1 MKRLVIF
8 LSILFI
14 VSLGLVC
21 SFAATED
28 KIFQVQ
34 PGPTETDMAK
44 SADSNDA
51 EADKIIDDARLKRK
65 EGPLADPNKVMAAV
79 REFEGLEQE
88 LEQVD
93 KKSSDEIRLWLQRE
107 TDNRIGLAKSAH
119 DQVEEEIMLIRKLAV
134 EEGAKKTIAA
144 IDGLLLN
151 RQGRFDKLIE
161 KLREERRELRRTQ
174 TMRGRYRPGQGGL
187 QDRRVR
193 GRIPEEEQGQLE
205 QQDDTAR
212 PRNRRR

>member
-1 MKRLVIF
+1 MKRLVIS
-8 LSILFI
+8 LSILLI
-14 VSLGLVC
+14 ASLGLI
-21 SFAATED
+21 SAFAATADRIYQIRPE
-28 KIFQVQ
+28 
-34 PGPTETDMAK
+34 PTETDMAK

-51 EADKIIDDARLKRK
+51 EANKIMADARLKRK
-65 EGPLADPNKVMAAV
+65 EGPLADPNKVKAAV

-93 KKSSDEIRLWLQRE
+93 SKSSNEIRLWLQRE

-119 DQVEEEIMLIRKLAV
+119 DQAEEEIMLIRKTAV

-144 IDGLLLN
+144 IDGLLLS
-151 RQGRFDKLIE
+151 RQERFDKLIE

-174 TMRGRYRPGQGGL
+174 STRSRYRPGQRGD

-193 GRIPEEEQGQLE
+193 GRTPEQEQGQLE
-205 QQDDTAR
+205 QQDNTAR
-212 PRNRRR
+212 PRTRRR